1 MIEQQHKSSVLSTRN
16 KFFILLTSLFTVF
29 FLWMCIAKVDI
40 TTQAVGV
47 VAPEKNIT
55 QLGTMVTGEI
65 VAVNYKQGDVVK
77 KGDIIITINPGVGY
91 EPYNIKANIDGKIQQ
106 LTFLNP
112 GSVVKQGDSL
122 AVLVPTNQKLIVQGR
137 LLVKDRGYVSV
148 GQTAKI
154 KLANQD
160 QLIFGTIDAEII
172 SISPDAVRG
181 QTSTWYELELV
192 IDKEYFT
199 SGDITYNLVPGINVS
214 VFILTGERTVLSY
227 ITTPFQNGF
236 GQALQER

>member
-1 MIEQQHKSSVLSTRN
+1 
-16 KFFILLTSLFTVF
+16 
-29 FLWMCIAKVDI
+29 MCIAKVDI

-122 AVLVPTNQKLIVQGR
+122 AVLVPSNQKLIVQ
-137 LLVKDRGYVSV
+137 LS
-148 GQTAKI
+148 
-154 KLANQD
+154 
-160 QLIFGTIDAEII
+160 LIHI
-172 SISPDAVRG
+172 
-181 QTSTWYELELV
+181 
-192 IDKEYFT
+192 
-199 SGDITYNLVPGINVS
+199 
-214 VFILTGERTVLSY
+214 
-227 ITTPFQNGF
+227 
-236 GQALQER
+236 

>member
-91 EPYNIKANIDGKIQQ
+91 EPYNIKA
-106 LTFLNP
+106 L
-112 GSVVKQGDSL
+112 SL
-122 AVLVPTNQKLIVQGR
+122 IH
-137 LLVKDRGYVSV
+137 
-148 GQTAKI
+148 I
-154 KLANQD
+154 
-160 QLIFGTIDAEII
+160 
-172 SISPDAVRG
+172 
-181 QTSTWYELELV
+181 
-192 IDKEYFT
+192 
-199 SGDITYNLVPGINVS
+199 
-214 VFILTGERTVLSY
+214 
-227 ITTPFQNGF
+227 
-236 GQALQER
+236 